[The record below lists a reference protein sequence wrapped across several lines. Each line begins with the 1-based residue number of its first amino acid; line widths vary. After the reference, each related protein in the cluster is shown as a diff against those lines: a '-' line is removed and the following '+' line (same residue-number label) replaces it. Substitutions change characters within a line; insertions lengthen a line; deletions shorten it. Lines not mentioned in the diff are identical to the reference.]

1 MWSLLLTFAKS
12 IVTSWIDKKNKT
24 QERELQ
30 LVDKQYDYKE
40 ALLNSQTQGNLDEQS
55 IVNNRFSWAD
65 EVFKAVILI
74 PFILVFFPQT
84 ANQVKTGYI
93 IIDNDMP
100 VWIIAIII
108 LMSID
113 QFGMRGMIVNSS
125 DKIKDF
131 FFNIKNKKI

>member
-55 IVNNRFSWAD
+55 IVNNRF
-65 EVFKAVILI
+65 
-74 PFILVFFPQT
+74 
-84 ANQVKTGYI
+84 
-93 IIDNDMP
+93 
-100 VWIIAIII
+100 
-108 LMSID
+108 
-113 QFGMRGMIVNSS
+113 NSKS
-125 DKIKDF
+125 
-131 FFNIKNKKI
+131 N